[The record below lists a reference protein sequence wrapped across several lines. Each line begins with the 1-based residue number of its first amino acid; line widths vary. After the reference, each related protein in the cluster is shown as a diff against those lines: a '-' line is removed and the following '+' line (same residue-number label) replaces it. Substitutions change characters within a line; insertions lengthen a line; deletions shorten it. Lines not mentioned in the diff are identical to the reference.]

1 MFKIPISIPHPHF
14 DNSKMHV
21 RQEVKR
27 DHIQDE
33 HNNKIQEYHEAKHTD
48 WLKNRILIHE
58 LHEYQD
64 YLAIN
69 QYLNLKRHI
78 EYGNYR
84 YSITLGNNLDV
95 FV

>member
-21 RQEVKR
+21 RQEIKR
-27 DHIQDE
+27 DHIQDQ
-33 HNNKIQEYHEAKHTD
+33 HNQKVHEYYRTKNQD
-48 WLKNRILIHE
+48 WHKKRVLMHE

-69 QYLNLKRHI
+69 QYLNLKKHL